1 MSQVAG
7 IADVYWLGKQIDVK
21 PGVTVKL
28 GGIVNKPILAGRK
41 VKRAQSMEAA
51 EISIKMTLDKG
62 LSISNVLNTN
72 VEGEL
77 QVHFDS
83 GQKFVWSDAF
93 IMESPT
99 LTLGDNSE
107 GDVKFGAGVHTEIV

>member
-7 IADVYWLGKQIDVK
+7 IADVYWLGNLIDVK

-28 GGIVNKPILAGRK
+28 GGIVNKAVVAGRK
-41 VKRAQSMEAA
+41 VKRGQSMETA

-62 LSISNVLNTN
+62 MVISDVLNTS

-77 QVHFDS
+77 QVHFDT
-83 GQKFVWSDAF
+83 GQKFIWMDAF
-93 IMESPT
+93 VMESPN
-99 LTLGDNSE
+99 LTTGDNSE
-107 GDVKFGAGVHTEIV
+107 GDVKFGAGIHTEIV